1 MCNGNGIIDVIPS
14 CLFSSFY
21 NITLTYP
28 SGQLNQEYDL
38 DTLTLTNMAGGLY
51 TITLIS
57 ENDTIKRNFQIE
69 ESNFNT
75 SILAENISCAGE
87 DDGSIFISINF
98 RTIKF

>member
-1 MCNGNGIIDVIPS
+1 MS
-14 CLFSSFY
+14 FSSFY

-28 SGQLNQEYDL
+28 SGATFNQEYDL

-75 SILAENISCAGE
+75 SILAKVNISCAGE
-87 DDGSIFISINF
+87 DDGSIL
-98 RTIKF
+98 